1 MCMKFEGFTFV
12 SLKLRINHF
21 SYLKKKNQ
29 QGFIIMLFNIHL
41 YTSHCGI
48 IFTIEC
54 NSTKKF
60 NFSFFVNFYKRM
72 GDDVESM
79 LSKVSV
85 FSRLMT
91 SLYSLPYPDNDTIF
105 QSLKHFC
112 YPCNLLTYSFI
123 IKYMPQLSIILLIS
137 LFKIQALF
145 REILRLRALRESLER
160 SQRLN

>member
-1 MCMKFEGFTFV
+1 M
-12 SLKLRINHF
+12 
-21 SYLKKKNQ
+21 KKNKIQ
-29 QGFIIMLFNIHL
+29 YGFIIMLFNTHL
-41 YTSHCGI
+41 YISHCGI

-60 NFSFFVNFYKRM
+60 NFFFLNFCKRM

-112 YPCNLLTYSFI
+112 YPCNLLIYSFI